1 MIFDIV
7 MLSLVQ
13 IPCSWL
19 SITIEK
25 VPMKR
30 LEGIDMVDLQSTN
43 DYGLAYYKVSG
54 SQASTCP

>member
-1 MIFDIV
+1 
-7 MLSLVQ
+7 
-13 IPCSWL
+13 
-19 SITIEK
+19 
-25 VPMKR
+25 MKR